1 MSVQQLHPV
10 EDQSVLPAVDAARAS
25 LRRVL
30 DVPVASVGT
39 DELTDALASV
49 GVLESQAAAL
59 RMRLL
64 AEADRREVAT
74 RLGATGTDAWAA
86 SLTGSTRAVVAGGLW
101 LGRLLAERYAATRD
115 ALAEGAIN
123 EAQARVIVTAAEQL
137 PEQVTREHRRAAEA
151 GLVVKA
157 VRGTDARRL
166 RQAARR
172 MLDTA
177 TAETARA
184 EAARLRRLAD
194 EHEATMLEAE
204 ERRAETETWLT
215 LGDRGDG
222 TFVGRFVIPELHGHL
237 LRAWLEQM
245 TSPRRLAGGRDGEPV
260 TDDTLDVSTGAQN
273 LSWSERM
280 GLGFT
285 ELLEHL
291 PTSPDGKAGGF
302 SRVGVGVLVHLDH
315 QHLLDGLASA
325 GLDTGVRLSAGAARR
340 LACNAGI
347 IPAVLGTRS
356 EPLDLGRESRLHTV
370 AQRRALAVRHD
381 TCATEG
387 CERPFAWCDV
397 HHPHPWAAGGP
408 TDLANGVPLCG
419 WHHRRAHDGRYTL
432 ARLPNGDVRFTRRR

>member
-10 EDQSVLPAVDAARAS
+10 EDQGVLPAVDAARAS

-302 SRVGVGVLVHLDH
+302 SRVGCRRAG
-315 QHLLDGLASA
+315 APRPPAPPRRA
-325 GLDTGVRLSAGAARR
+325 GLRGPRHGCAPLGRRSAQARLQRRDHPGRARDPVGAAGPRPREPAAHRR
-340 LACNAGI
+340 
-347 IPAVLGTRS
+347 PASG
-356 EPLDLGRESRLHTV
+356 P
-370 AQRRALAVRHD
+370 
-381 TCATEG
+381 
-387 CERPFAWCDV
+387 
-397 HHPHPWAAGGP
+397 GGP
-408 TDLANGVPLCG
+408 PR
-419 WHHRRAHDGRYTL
+419 H
-432 ARLPNGDVRFTRRR
+432 VRDRGL

>member
-1 MSVQQLHPV
+1 M
-10 EDQSVLPAVDAARAS
+10 DAARAS
-25 LRRVL
+25 LRGVL
-30 DVPVASVGT
+30 DLPVASVGT

-86 SLTGSTRAVVAGGLW
+86 SLTGSTRTVVAGGVW
-101 LGRLLAERYAATRD
+101 LGRLLTLRYAATRE

-157 VRGTDARRL
+157 VRGMDARRL

-194 EHEATMLEAE
+194 EHEATVLEGE
-204 ERRAETETWLT
+204 ERRAEVETWLT

-222 TFVGRFVIPELHGHL
+222 TFAGRFVIPELHGHL

-245 TSPRRLAGGRDGEPV
+245 TSPRRLARGRDGDV
-260 TDDTLDVSTGAQN
+260 VADDTLDVSTGAQN

-302 SRVGVGVLVHLDH
+302 ARVGVGVLVHLDH

-370 AQRRALAVRHD
+370 AQRRALAISHD

-397 HHPHPWAAGGP
+397 HHPHPWSAGGP

-419 WHHRRAHDGRYTL
+419 WHHRRAHDSRYTL
-432 ARLPNGDVRFTRRR
+432 NRLPNGDVRFNRRR